1 MTANVNEQLSAL
13 MDGELPVAEVAI
25 AVRRVARDEALRA
38 TAIRYCLIG
47 DALRDELPE
56 GRLVDLVA
64 RVRNSLDSETQS
76 VPPASQSRHR
86 VGRMAR
92 IGAGLAIAASVAIV
106 ALVAM
111 PGREPGAPPELTTS
125 EVAEPRPAPSLSV
138 PPQFTLTAG
147 GGPDR
152 LTRYYVNH
160 SQSAPAIS
168 GRGALTRIIVIQPE
182 TRKAQEAQSPE
193 SPREDGAAQ

>member
-13 MDGELPVAEVAI
+13 MDGELPAAEVAI
-25 AVRRVARDEALRA
+25 AVRRVARDEAHRA
-38 TAIRYCLIG
+38 TAIRYCIIG

-64 RVRNSLDSETQS
+64 RVRSSLDAEAQS
-76 VPPASQSRHR
+76 VPPASQSRRR

-92 IGAGLAIAASVAIV
+92 IGAGLAIAASVAVV

-111 PGREPGAPPELTTS
+111 PGREPAAPPELTTS
-125 EVAEPRPAPSLSV
+125 EVAEPRPAPSLAV
-138 PPQFTLTAG
+138 PPQFTLTA

-160 SQSAPAIS
+160 SQLAPAMS

-182 TRKAQEAQSPE
+182 TRKAQESQSPE
-193 SPREDGAAQ
+193 SRREGGAAQ